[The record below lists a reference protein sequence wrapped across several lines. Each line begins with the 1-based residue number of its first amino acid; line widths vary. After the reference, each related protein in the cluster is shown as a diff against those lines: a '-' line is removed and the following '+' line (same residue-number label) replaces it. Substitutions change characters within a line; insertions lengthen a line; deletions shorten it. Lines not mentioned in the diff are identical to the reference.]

1 MRTVSWCA
9 SPGAGPHRRHHPEVA
24 SGTID
29 RARGRL
35 AGVQL
40 LHATA
45 EAVPF
50 AKTGGL
56 ADVLGALPAAQ
67 VALGHDVLVVHPW
80 YARLAAEPPPL
91 WIGDVDVP
99 FDGAQVAV
107 GVGTLELGG
116 VRLAFVGHPSFQRD
130 ALYGYPDDAW
140 RFALFSRAVPTVAA
154 RLGFVPDVLHVH
166 DWHAALLPALV
177 RHAALLPPGFSGL
190 PSLLTVHNAQYQ
202 GWADAA
208 DVVAWGRLP
217 GTLAGPLALHGKGNL
232 LHAGLRTADR
242 VTTVSPTY
250 ARELLQPAV
259 AYGLERAFADLGPR
273 LVGILNGLDYQAFDP
288 AGDAALPA
296 GFDADDLRGKD
307 VCRAALTRELG
318 VDPDRPLLG
327 VVSRLADQKGIDLLI
342 DALPAVLAQGWN
354 LALLGAG
361 DPALEDALEG
371 AFAAH
376 PDRLGGRIGYDEG
389 LARRIYAG
397 ADALVVP
404 SRFEPCGL
412 AQLIAMRYG
421 TLPIARATGGLL
433 DTIDDG
439 RTGFLFAAA
448 EAPALAAALAR
459 ARAARDDREGWR
471 AMQAAAMAARF
482 DWARAARA
490 YDDLY
495 RDVVADAGTA
505 AAPGASRA
513 ARGGAAARPEDAGS

>member
-9 SPGAGPHRRHHPEVA
+9 PAGPAAATGNGRRVP
-24 SGTID
+24 GGGRPRT
-29 RARGRL
+29 RGRL
-35 AGVQL
+35 TGVQL

-67 VALGHDVLVVHPW
+67 AELGHDVLVVHPW

-91 WIGDVDVP
+91 WIGDVAVP
-99 FDGAQVAV
+99 FDGGHVTV
-107 GVGTLELGG
+107 GVGTLEAGD
-116 VRLAFVGHPSFQRD
+116 VRFAFVGHPSFQRD
-130 ALYGYPDDAW
+130 ALYGYPDDAR
-140 RFALFSRAVPTVAA
+140 RFALFSRAVPAVAA
-154 RLGFVPDVLHVH
+154 RLDFVPHVVHAH
-166 DWHAALLPALV
+166 DWHAAALAALM
-177 RHAALLPPGFSGL
+177 RHAALLPPGFAGL
-190 PSLLTVHNAQYQ
+190 PSVLTVHNAQYQ

-208 DVVAWGRLP
+208 DVVAWSRLP
-217 GTLAGPLALHGKGNL
+217 GTLAGALALHGKGNL

-250 ARELLQPAV
+250 ARELLLPAV
-259 AYGLERAFADLGPR
+259 AYGLEHAFADLGPR
-273 LVGILNGLDYQAFDP
+273 LVGVLNGLDLEAFDP
-288 AGDAALPA
+288 ATDASLAA
-296 GFDADDLRGKD
+296 GYDADDLSGKAT
-307 VCRAALTRELG
+307 CRAALSRELG
-318 VDPDRPLLG
+318 LDPRRPLLG

-342 DALPAVLAQGWN
+342 DALPAVLDQGWN

-361 DPALEDALEG
+361 DPVLEAALSA

-421 TLPIARATGGLL
+421 TLPVARATGGLL

-439 RTGFLFAAA
+439 RTGFLFTTA
-448 EAPALAAALAR
+448 EAPALVAALAR
-459 ARAARDDREGWR
+459 ARLIHDDRARWR
-471 AMQAAAMAARF
+471 GMQAAAMAMRF
-482 DWARAARA
+482 DWARAAHA

-495 RDVVADAGTA
+495 RELVARPRPA
-505 AAPGASRA
+505 AAA
-513 ARGGAAARPEDAGS
+513 GGAGAGGGGAVVGEEAGS

>member
-9 SPGAGPHRRHHPEVA
+9 SASAGPRTGSHGPDVA
-24 SGTID
+24 GGALE

-67 VALGHDVLVVHPW
+67 AALGHDVLVVHPW
-80 YARLAAEPPPL
+80 YARLAAVPPPL
-91 WIGDVDVP
+91 WIGDVPVP
-99 FDGAQVAV
+99 FDGGHVTV
-107 GVGTLELGG
+107 GVGTLEAGG
-116 VRLAFVGHPSFQRD
+116 VRFAFVGHPSFQRD
-130 ALYGYPDDAW
+130 ALYGYPDDAR
-140 RFALFSRAVPTVAA
+140 RFALFARAVPAVAA
-154 RLGFVPDVLHVH
+154 RLAFVPDVVHAH
-166 DWHAALLPALV
+166 DWHAASIPALL

-190 PSLLTVHNAQYQ
+190 PSVLTVHNAQYQ

-217 GTLAGPLALHGKGNL
+217 GKLAGPLALHGKGNL

-259 AYGLERAFADLGPR
+259 AYGLEHAFADLGPR
-273 LVGILNGLDYQAFDP
+273 LVGILNGLDLAAFDP
-288 AGDAALPA
+288 AADAALA
-296 GFDADDLRGKD
+296 ATFDAGDLTGKL
-307 VCRAALTRELG
+307 VCHAALSRELG
-318 VDPDRPLLG
+318 LDPNRPLLG

-342 DALPAVLAQGWN
+342 DALPAVLEQGWN

-361 DPALEDALEG
+361 DPALEAALAV

-389 LARRIYAG
+389 LARRIYGG

-421 TLPIARATGGLL
+421 TLPVARATGGLL

-439 RTGFLFAAA
+439 RTGFLFATA

-459 ARAARDDREGWR
+459 ARLVRDDHDRWR
-471 AMQAAAMAARF
+471 GMQVAAMAARF
-482 DWARAARA
+482 DWARAAHA

-495 RDVVADAGTA
+495 RDLVAGPRSTPTASGTA
-505 AAPGASRA
+505 VGGPALDQDPAS
-513 ARGGAAARPEDAGS
+513 

>member
-1 MRTVSWCA
+1 M
-9 SPGAGPHRRHHPEVA
+9 
-24 SGTID
+24 
-29 RARGRL
+29 
-35 AGVQL
+35 QL

-45 EAVPF
+45 EAVPY

-67 VALGHDVLVVHPW
+67 AALGHAVLVVHPW

-99 FDGAQVAV
+99 FDGGHVAV
-107 GVGTLELGG
+107 GVGTLEAGG
-116 VRLAFVGHPSFQRD
+116 VRFAFVGHPLFQRD
-130 ALYGYPDDAW
+130 ALYGYPDDAR
-140 RFALFSRAVPTVAA
+140 RFALFSRAVPAVAA
-154 RLGFVPDVLHVH
+154 RLGFAPDVVHAH
-166 DWHAALLPALV
+166 DWHAAAVPALL
-177 RHAALLPPGFSGL
+177 RHAALLPPGLAGL
-190 PSLLTVHNAQYQ
+190 PSVLTVHNAQYQ

-250 ARELLQPAV
+250 ARELLRPAV
-259 AYGLERAFADLGPR
+259 AYGLEQAFADLGPR
-273 LVGILNGLDYQAFDP
+273 LVGILNGLDLEAFDP
-288 AGDAALPA
+288 ATDAALA
-296 GFDADDLRGKD
+296 ASYDADDLAGKAA
-307 VCRAALTRELG
+307 CRAALGRELG
-318 VDPDRPLLG
+318 LDPGRPLLG

-342 DALPAVLAQGWN
+342 DALPAALAQGWN

-361 DPALEDALEG
+361 DPALEAALAA

-421 TLPIARATGGLL
+421 TLPVARATGGLL

-448 EAPALAAALAR
+448 EGQALAAALSR
-459 ARAARDDREGWR
+459 ARRVVDDRARWR
-471 AMQAAAMAARF
+471 SMQAAAMAARF

-495 RDVVADAGTA
+495 RDLV
-505 AAPGASRA
+505 AAPRAASA
-513 ARGGAAARPEDAGS
+513 AVAATARGGLAPGEAAALDGSTS

>member
-9 SPGAGPHRRHHPEVA
+9 PARPDEAAADGWPRPGGGPK
-24 SGTID
+24 

-35 AGVQL
+35 SGVQL

-67 VALGHDVLVVHPW
+67 AALGHAVLVVHPW

-99 FDGAQVAV
+99 FDGGYVSV
-107 GVGTLELGG
+107 GVGTLEAGG
-116 VRLAFVGHPSFQRD
+116 VRYAFVGHPLFQRD
-130 ALYGYPDDAW
+130 ALYGYPDDAH

-154 RLGFVPDVLHVH
+154 RLGFVPDVVHAH
-166 DWHAALLPALV
+166 DWHAATIPALL
-177 RHAALLPPGFSGL
+177 RHAALLPPGFAGL
-190 PSLLTVHNAQYQ
+190 PSVLTVHNAQYQ

-217 GTLAGPLALHGKGNL
+217 GKLAGPLALHGKGNS

-259 AYGLERAFADLGPR
+259 AYGLEHAFTDLGPR
-273 LVGILNGLDYQAFDP
+273 LVGILNGLDLELFDP
-288 AGDAALPA
+288 ATDAALVA
-296 GFDADDLRGKD
+296 NFDADDLDGKTA
-307 VCRAALTRELG
+307 CRAALCRELG
-318 VDPDRPLLG
+318 LDPERPLLG
-327 VVSRLADQKGIDLLI
+327 VVSRLADQKGIDLLVE
-342 DALPAVLAQGWN
+342 ALPAALAQGWN

-361 DPALEDALEG
+361 DPVLEAALTA

-389 LARRIYAG
+389 LARRVYAG

-448 EAPALAAALAR
+448 EASALAAALSR
-459 ARAARDDREGWR
+459 ARLVFDDRPRWHG
-471 AMQAAAMAARF
+471 MQSAAMAARF
-482 DWARAARA
+482 DWARAAHA

-495 RDVVADAGTA
+495 RDLVAEPRPAPTVAAPAVRAHGSVADLDGTT
-505 AAPGASRA
+505 S
-513 ARGGAAARPEDAGS
+513 

>member
-9 SPGAGPHRRHHPEVA
+9 STDRMGRAGPRRGA
-24 SGTID
+24 RRRSRG
-29 RARGRL
+29 RGRGRL

-67 VALGHDVLVVHPW
+67 AGLGHDVLVVHPW

-91 WIGDVDVP
+91 WIGDVSVP
-99 FDGAQVAV
+99 FDGGEVAV
-107 GVGTLELGG
+107 GVGTLEAGG
-116 VRLAFVGHPSFQRD
+116 VRFAFVGHPSFQRD

-140 RFALFSRAVPTVAA
+140 RFALFSRAVPAVAA
-154 RLGFVPDVLHVH
+154 RLGFLPHVVHAH
-166 DWHAALLPALV
+166 DWHAASVPALL

-190 PSLLTVHNAQYQ
+190 PSVLTVHNAQYQ

-217 GTLAGPLALHGKGNL
+217 GKLAGPLALHGKGNL

-259 AYGLERAFADLGPR
+259 AYGLEQAFADLGPR
-273 LVGILNGLDYQAFDP
+273 LVGILNGLDLAAYDP
-288 AGDAALPA
+288 ANDAALASAYDA
-296 GFDADDLRGKD
+296 GDPSGKAA
-307 VCRAALTRELG
+307 CRTSLARELG
-318 VDPDRPLLG
+318 LEPDRPVLG
-327 VVSRLADQKGIDLLI
+327 VVSRLADQKGIDLLVA
-342 DALPAVLAQGWN
+342 ALPAALEQGWN

-361 DPALEDALEG
+361 DPTLEADLLT

-376 PDRLGGRIGYDEG
+376 PARLGGRIGYDEG

-421 TLPIARATGGLL
+421 TLPVARATGGLL
-433 DTIDDG
+433 DTVDDG

-448 EAPALAAALAR
+448 EAPALAGALRR
-459 ARAARDDREGWR
+459 ARDAYDDAERWR
-471 AMQAAAMAARF
+471 AMRAAAMAVRF

-490 YDDLY
+490 YDALY
-495 RDVVADAGTA
+495 GEVL
-505 AAPGASRA
+505 A
-513 ARGGAAARPEDAGS
+513 ARGAAIAAAGGDARTPAADPGTPP

>member
-1 MRTVSWCA
+1 M
-9 SPGAGPHRRHHPEVA
+9 
-24 SGTID
+24 
-29 RARGRL
+29 
-35 AGVQL
+35 QL

-67 VALGHDVLVVHPW
+67 AALGHDVLVVHPW

-99 FDGAQVAV
+99 FDGGRVSV
-107 GVGTLELGG
+107 GVGTLEAGG
-116 VRLAFVGHPSFQRD
+116 VRFAFVGHPSFQRD
-130 ALYGYPDDAW
+130 ALYGYPDDAR
-140 RFALFSRAVPTVAA
+140 RFALFSRAVPAVAD
-154 RLGFVPDVLHVH
+154 RLGFAPDVLHAH
-166 DWHAALLPALV
+166 DWHAALVPALL

-190 PSLLTVHNAQYQ
+190 PSVLTVHNAQYQ

-217 GTLAGPLALHGKGNL
+217 GKLAGPLAPHGKGNL

-273 LVGILNGLDYQAFDP
+273 LVGILNGLDHEAFDP
-288 AGDAALPA
+288 SADAALA
-296 GFDADDLRGKD
+296 SAYDADDLTGKGA
-307 VCRAALTRELG
+307 CRAELSRELG
-318 VDPDRPLLG
+318 LDPGRPLLG

-342 DALPAVLAQGWN
+342 GALPAALEQGWN

-361 DPALEDALEG
+361 DPALEDALSAG
-371 AFAAH
+371 FAAH

-439 RTGFLFAAA
+439 RTGFLFAQA
-448 EAPALAAALAR
+448 EAPALAEALAR
-459 ARAARDDREGWR
+459 ARRAYDDRDRWH
-471 AMQAAAMAARF
+471 AMQMTAMAARF
-482 DWARAARA
+482 DWGRAARA

-495 RDVVADAGTA
+495 RSL
-505 AAPGASRA
+505 AS
-513 ARGGAAARPEDAGS
+513 GPTSDEDATT

>member
-1 MRTVSWCA
+1 
-9 SPGAGPHRRHHPEVA
+9 
-24 SGTID
+24 
-29 RARGRL
+29 
-35 AGVQL
+35 VQL

-67 VALGHDVLVVHPW
+67 AALGHDVLVVHPW
-80 YARLAAEPPPL
+80 YARLAVEPPPL
-91 WIGDVDVP
+91 WIGDVSVP
-99 FDGAQVAV
+99 FDGGHVTV
-107 GVGTLELGG
+107 GVGTLEAGD
-116 VRLAFVGHPSFQRD
+116 VRFAFVGHPSFQRD
-130 ALYGYPDDAW
+130 ALYGYPDDAR
-140 RFALFSRAVPTVAA
+140 RFALFSRAVPAVAA
-154 RLGFVPDVLHVH
+154 RLGFLPHVVHAH
-166 DWHAALLPALV
+166 DWHAASIPALL

-190 PSLLTVHNAQYQ
+190 PSVLTVHNAQYQ

-232 LHAGLRTADR
+232 LHAGLSTADR

-250 ARELLQPAV
+250 ARELLHPAIG
-259 AYGLERAFADLGPR
+259 YGLEHAFADLGPR
-273 LVGILNGLDYQAFDP
+273 LVGILNGLDLEAFDP
-288 AGDAALPA
+288 ATDPALAAGYDAA
-296 GFDADDLRGKD
+296 DLSGKAT
-307 VCRAALTRELG
+307 CRTALARELG
-318 VDPDRPLLG
+318 LDPGRPLLG

-342 DALPAVLAQGWN
+342 DALPAALAQGWN
-354 LALLGAG
+354 LALLGTG
-361 DPALEDALEG
+361 DPALEAALLA

-421 TLPIARATGGLL
+421 TLPVARATGGLV

-448 EAPALAAALAR
+448 EAPALTAALSR
-459 ARAARDDREGWR
+459 ARVAHDDHDRWR
-471 AMQAAAMAARF
+471 GMQATAMATRF
-482 DWARAARA
+482 DWERAARA

-495 RDVVADAGTA
+495 GDLV
-505 AAPGASRA
+505 
-513 ARGGAAARPEDAGS
+513 AAARPVVARGLTVDAAVSGEETAS

>member
-1 MRTVSWCA
+1 VRTG
-9 SPGAGPHRRHHPEVA
+9 GAGRGGRGVGGRQRGE
-24 SGTID
+24 GEE

-35 AGVQL
+35 TGVQL

-45 EAVPF
+45 EAVPY

-67 VALGHDVLVVHPW
+67 AALGHDVLVVHPW

-91 WIGDVDVP
+91 WIGDVTVP
-99 FDGAQVAV
+99 FDGGHVTV
-107 GVGTLELGG
+107 GVGTLEAGD
-116 VRLAFVGHPSFQRD
+116 VRFAFVGHPSFQRD
-130 ALYGYPDDAW
+130 ALYGYPDDAR
-140 RFALFSRAVPTVAA
+140 RFALFSRAVPAVAD
-154 RLGFVPDVLHVH
+154 RLGFLPHVVHAH
-166 DWHAALLPALV
+166 DWHAASLAALV
-177 RHAALLPPGFSGL
+177 RHAALLPPGFAGL
-190 PSLLTVHNAQYQ
+190 PSVLTVHNAQYQ

-217 GTLAGPLALHGKGNL
+217 GTLAGALALHGKGNL

-242 VTTVSPTY
+242 VTTVSPSY

-259 AYGLERAFADLGPR
+259 AYGLEDAFADLGPR
-273 LVGILNGLDYQAFDP
+273 LIGVLNGLDLEAFDP
-288 AGDAALPA
+288 ATDAAIAA
-296 GFDADDLRGKD
+296 GYDARDVGGKAT
-307 VCRAALTRELG
+307 CRAALSHELG
-318 VDPDRPLLG
+318 LDPHRPLLG

-342 DALPAVLAQGWN
+342 EALPAALEQGWN

-361 DPALEDALEG
+361 DPALEAALSA
-371 AFAAH
+371 AFAAY

-421 TLPIARATGGLL
+421 TLPVARATGGLL
-433 DTIDDG
+433 DTIDDD
-439 RTGFLFAAA
+439 RTGFLFTTA

-459 ARAARDDREGWR
+459 ARRAHDDRARWR
-471 AMQAAAMAARF
+471 GMQAAAMAMRF

-495 RDVVADAGTA
+495 RDLVAAPRPAPIATGVA
-505 AAPGASRA
+505 AAVGS
-513 ARGGAAARPEDAGS
+513 GLLGEDVGS

>member
-1 MRTVSWCA
+1 M
-9 SPGAGPHRRHHPEVA
+9 
-24 SGTID
+24 
-29 RARGRL
+29 
-35 AGVQL
+35 QL

-45 EAVPF
+45 EAVPY

-67 VALGHDVLVVHPW
+67 AALGHDVLVVHPW
-80 YARLAAEPPPL
+80 YARLAVEPPPL
-91 WIGDVDVP
+91 WIGDVSVP
-99 FDGAQVAV
+99 FDGGQITV
-107 GVGTLELGG
+107 GVGTLEAGD
-116 VRLAFVGHPSFQRD
+116 VRFAFVGHPSFQRD
-130 ALYGYPDDAW
+130 ALYGYPDDAR
-140 RFALFSRAVPTVAA
+140 RFALFSRAVPAVAA
-154 RLGFVPDVLHVH
+154 RLGFLPHVVHAH
-166 DWHAALLPALV
+166 DWHAASIPALL

-190 PSLLTVHNAQYQ
+190 PSVLTVHNAQYQ

-232 LHAGLRTADR
+232 LHAGLSTADR

-250 ARELLQPAV
+250 ARELLQPTV
-259 AYGLERAFADLGPR
+259 GYGLEHAFADLGPR
-273 LVGILNGLDYQAFDP
+273 LVGILNGLDLEAFDP
-288 AGDAALPA
+288 ATDPALAAGYDAT
-296 GFDADDLRGKD
+296 DLSGKAT
-307 VCRAALTRELG
+307 CRAALARELG
-318 VDPDRPLLG
+318 LDPGRPLLG

-342 DALPAVLAQGWN
+342 DALPAALQQGWN
-354 LALLGAG
+354 LALLGTG
-361 DPALEDALEG
+361 DPALETALLA

-376 PDRLGGRIGYDEG
+376 PKRLGGRIGYDEG

-421 TLPIARATGGLL
+421 TLPVARATGGLV

-448 EAPALAAALAR
+448 EAPALTAALSR
-459 ARAARDDREGWR
+459 ARVAHDDHDRWR
-471 AMQAAAMAARF
+471 GMQAAAMAMRF
-482 DWARAARA
+482 DWERAARA

-495 RDVVADAGTA
+495 RDLVVDPGPAVAQGLTADAA
-505 AAPGASRA
+505 ASGEEAAS
-513 ARGGAAARPEDAGS
+513 